1 MAWHATAR
9 HEIDVCLTRLVRRS
23 IVCAVQVF
31 KEMLQELV
39 QGERQYVQNLG
50 TVVTVHQAAYS
61 SSPMTRFDS
70 HDSWLAV

>member
-9 HEIDVCLTRLVRRS
+9 HEIDVCLTRLVRPS